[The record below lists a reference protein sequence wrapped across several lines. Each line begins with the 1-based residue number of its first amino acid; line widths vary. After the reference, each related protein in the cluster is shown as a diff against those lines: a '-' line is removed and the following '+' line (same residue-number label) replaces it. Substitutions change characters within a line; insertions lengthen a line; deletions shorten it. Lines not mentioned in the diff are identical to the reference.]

1 MSNKIPGPPV
11 GYVDLLNYECTE
23 NQKKDQAEGRGFNKT
38 PIRPSSAGECSR
50 SLYYQSMSFHKKA
63 SFPGEIKD
71 PNVVRLLDLGNP
83 IEHHVIRQFQ
93 QHLKMVQVKYRQ
105 QVLDFGPIEAVNDK
119 SLSQR
124 LEGSLDFCL
133 VSDEWKCVID
143 VKSKKDKFSSYRG
156 TKWDEET
163 DKLGKMSSVT
173 KLTETSFW
181 VENLTAFLMEL
192 NDAFFEANFTQLN
205 MYAMS
210 SFIRERGIDHAAIIQ
225 YSKNDSRLREI
236 RFKPSQEVYDRTVN
250 KFKNVIK
257 AVDTN
262 DISLAP
268 KDHLLGSMKCAF
280 CPFAKECWN
289 EDSLK
294 AWFKTFP
301 KKQWP
306 TDTKRMGAVGGDIE
320 KLMGSYEALAAQDA
334 SKDKL
339 EQDILKLMV
348 DAEVNKIKTNAGE
361 VYEAKHLKSPYPH
374 FELRR
379 SKA

>member
-1 MSNKIPGPPV
+1 MSKIPGPPV
-11 GYVDLLNYECTE
+11 GYVDLLDYETTE

-50 SLYYQSMSFHKKA
+50 ALYYQSMVFHKKA
-63 SFPGEIKD
+63 SYPTEIKD

-105 QVLDFGPIEAVNDK
+105 QVLDFGPIDAVNDK
-119 SLSQR
+119 NLSQR

-163 DKLGKMSSVT
+163 DKLGRMKSVT

-181 VENLTAFLMEL
+181 VEDLSAFLAEL
-192 NDAFFEANFTQLN
+192 NDAFFEANFVQLN
-205 MYAMS
+205 MYACS
-210 SFIRERGIDHAAIIQ
+210 DFIRSRGIDHAAIIQ
-225 YSKNDSRLREI
+225 YSKNDSRLREV
-236 RFKPSQEVYDRTVN
+236 RFKPSQEVFDRTVN

-257 AVDTN
+257 AVDTD
-262 DISLAP
+262 DITLAP
-268 KDHLLGSMKCAF
+268 KDHVLGSMKCAF
-280 CPFAKECWN
+280 CPFSKECWN
-289 EDSLK
+289 ENSLK
-294 AWFKTFP
+294 AWFGTFS

-306 TDTKRMGAVGGDIE
+306 KDTKRMGVPGREIE
-320 KLMGSYEALAAQDA
+320 SLMASYEALAAKDA
-334 SKDKL
+334 EKERV

-348 DAEVNKIKTNAGE
+348 DSETTKIKTDAGE
-361 VYEAKHLKSPYPH
+361 VYEAKHLKIPYPH